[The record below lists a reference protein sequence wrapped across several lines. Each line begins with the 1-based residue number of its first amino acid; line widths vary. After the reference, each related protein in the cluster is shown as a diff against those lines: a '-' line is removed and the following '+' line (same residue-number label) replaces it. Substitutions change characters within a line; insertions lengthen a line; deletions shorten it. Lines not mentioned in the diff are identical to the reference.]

1 MERKFILI
9 GSIFMMLAV
18 ILGALGAHA
27 LKEVLDIDQLNSF
40 ETGVRY
46 QVYHAIAL
54 LIFSKIKLGSP
65 KVQKIIFYG
74 FVAGIFLFSFSIY
87 GLVLSP
93 LLDLNL
99 KFLGPVTPVGGLV
112 LILTWVFIIFKSI
125 RYKATN
131 N

>member
-1 MERKFILI
+1 MERKFILT

-18 ILGALGAHA
+18 IFGALGAHA
-27 LKEVLDIDQLNSF
+27 LKDMLDTEQINSF

-46 QVYHAIAL
+46 QVYHALVL
-54 LIFSKIKLGSP
+54 LIFSRIKLGSP
-65 KVQKIIFYG
+65 KVQKVIFYG
-74 FVAGIFLFSFSIY
+74 FVTGIFLFSFSIY

-93 LLDLNL
+93 LAGLNF

-125 RYKATN
+125 CYKATN